1 MRLNVTFTPAQC
13 TVDAA
18 HVAAQYARML
28 EPAARTEKM
37 PGPVVPS
44 PARVDVTQVRRVADL
59 HVERAADGGH
69 VHLADGRE
77 LHLRDIRPDDVDAL
91 RRCFAR
97 LSREEIRRRFMYA
110 MKELPEPMAQRM
122 CNLDPSCEAALVL
135 MDEGVKPAEMR
146 GVGRIYIDHAIDSA
160 EFSVLVEKRWTGL
173 GLGALL
179 VQGLVDECRRRGL
192 SEVWGSVL
200 MENRPM
206 LELCRHLGFHPRR
219 VADDPGTVTLAL
231 DLTV

>member
-1 MRLNVTFTPAQC
+1 MPEL
-13 TVDAA
+13 
-18 HVAAQYARML
+18 
-28 EPAARTEKM
+28 AARTQHP
-37 PGPVVPS
+37 PGAVVPS
-44 PARVDVTQVRRVADL
+44 PARVDVAKVRRVADL
-59 HVERAADGGH
+59 RVERAADGGH
-69 VHLADGRE
+69 VHLAGGRE
-77 LHLRDIRPDDVDAL
+77 LHLRDIRPDDIGAL
-91 RRCFAR
+91 RRCFGR

-122 CNLDPSCEAALVL
+122 CNLDPEYEAALVL
-135 MDEGVKPAEMR
+135 MDESVTPAEMR
-146 GVGRIYIDHAIDSA
+146 GVGRIFVDHALDSA

-179 VQGLVDECRRRGL
+179 MQGLVDECRRRGL
-192 SEVWGSVL
+192 SELWGSVL

-231 DLTV
+231 DLTA